1 MTGRPGFKQGGE
13 MLRITEAERYAML
26 AMVYIASKPKGTL
39 VTRKEVAENADKD
52 KIPSAYFAKIA
63 QGLAMVGIIDI
74 RQGSKGGFIMN
85 EDAEDISLEDIIVA
99 VSGPINIGTM
109 FDENSP
115 LGKAIQRV
123 NDDLADELDAITMD
137 MLV

>member
-1 MTGRPGFKQGGE
+1 

-26 AMVYIASKPKGTL
+26 AMVYIASFPKGTL
-39 VTRKEVAENADKD
+39 VTRKDVADNADKD
-52 KIPSAYFAKIA
+52 KKIPSAYFAKIA
-63 QGLAMVGIIDI
+63 QYLARVGIIEI
-74 RQGSKGGFIMN
+74 RQGSKGGFIMEEN
-85 EDAEDISLEDIIVA
+85 AEDISLEDIIVA
-99 VSGPINIGTM
+99 VSGQINIGAM

-123 NDDLADELDAITMD
+123 NDDLADDLDAITMD